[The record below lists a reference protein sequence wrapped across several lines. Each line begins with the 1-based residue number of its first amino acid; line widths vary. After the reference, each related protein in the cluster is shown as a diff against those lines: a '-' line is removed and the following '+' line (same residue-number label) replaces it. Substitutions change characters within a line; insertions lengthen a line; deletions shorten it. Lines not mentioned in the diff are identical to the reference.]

1 MLFFYSSNW
10 ITFILRPRLV
20 SEIIQV
26 TCDYLSLLVRRVDC
40 SEFANLCR
48 VNYVAFARTGI
59 RVITVL
65 PENYLDKFNQ
75 LWGQYANWQTICRRN
90 KQSRGDHLP
99 PRCIKYVSRTSIWL
113 HTKRELRLPLQ
124 YSLVVTFMLLAI
136 NTISLNI
143 CLYYERN
150 TGCICVNS

>member
-1 MLFFYSSNW
+1 MCAFFYSLNW
-10 ITFILRPRLV
+10 ITFILRPHLV

-26 TCDYLSLLVRRVDC
+26 TCDYLSLLVHRVDC

-48 VNYVAFARTGI
+48 VNYVTFARTCTGI
-59 RVITVL
+59 RVITVA
-65 PENYLDKFNQ
+65 NYLDKFNQ

-113 HTKRELRLPLQ
+113 HTQREFPLQ
-124 YSLVVTFMLLAI
+124 YSLFVTSCYLQLIQFLWIFAYTMREIRVAF
-136 NTISLNI
+136 
-143 CLYYERN
+143 
-150 TGCICVNS
+150 V